1 MEKILMLKHQSDSIP
16 DSPILF
22 IIVFQSILKKV
33 FSIELTLTNH
43 SQKMW
48 LIGIFLASTIGS
60 YQILLLLICMFTY
73 SFPERIW
80 AYQDTLW
87 LTQLE
92 EICKFITESQNGWG
106 CKGPLMLAKP
116 CSSMYKF
123 LQFFIILYNSFYIS
137 LKISSHETDGIT
149 FIAERRP

>member
-60 YQILLLLICMFTY
+60 YQILLLLICIHFQKEY
-73 SFPERIW
+73 GHIRIHCGLHSLKKY
-80 AYQDTLW
+80 ANL
-87 LTQLE
+87 
-92 EICKFITESQNGWG
+92 SQNHRMVEAARDLSCWPNPAQA
-106 CKGPLMLAKP
+106 C
-116 CSSMYKF
+116 
-123 LQFFIILYNSFYIS
+123 
-137 LKISSHETDGIT
+137 ISSCNSL
-149 FIAERRP
+149 